1 LTEERRTPGPGE
13 QAQADAQVEDLARQ
27 LANVINSA
35 GVESRQDLR
44 EYALGLLKEET
55 EVTDAPALRPSPGK
69 QAAGSNA
76 IAVAL
81 VLGLASLPLMLF
93 PGVGVTVLGLAILM
107 GLWGAVTTILPTRP
121 RKPS

>member
-1 LTEERRTPGPGE
+1 
-13 QAQADAQVEDLARQ
+13 
-27 LANVINSA
+27 VINSA

-55 EVTDAPALRPSPGK
+55 EVTDAPAPRSSPGK